1 MHFSKIK
8 KCLKF
13 FIGIFFLLLD
23 ILESEKLGVIM
34 PMKKERVF
42 EILNGSQIQDV
53 FYQDKP
59 VWIQDI
65 QGDQAI
71 VGFMNASDPRKI
83 AISELYEK

>member
-23 ILESEKLGVIM
+23 ILEIEKMGVIM